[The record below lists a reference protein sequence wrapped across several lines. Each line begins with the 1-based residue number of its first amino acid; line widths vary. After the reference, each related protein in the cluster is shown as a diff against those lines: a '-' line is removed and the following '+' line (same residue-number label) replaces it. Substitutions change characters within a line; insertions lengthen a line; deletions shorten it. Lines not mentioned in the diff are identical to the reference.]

1 MGKRIRISGGSDIH
15 GFLGTVVQCP
25 VTDTSFFC
33 RLTKFIQIIFMIGFL
48 ILLVVLIY
56 GFIKSKFRKNEEA
69 SKGKK

>member
-1 MGKRIRISGGSDIH
+1 MGKRIRGGSEIH

-48 ILLVVLIY
+48 ILIVVLIY
-56 GFIKSKFRKNEEA
+56 GFIKKKLRKNEEER
-69 SKGKK
+69 KGKK